1 MREIG
6 QVAHIIVSFRG
17 GPVNKEVRVLVI
29 DPQSP
34 AMRDRLRER
43 LIERPVPVGSAGFP
57 SPRCLSSGFSR
68 LVAART
74 TPSPRADWADG
85 VCTAITTWTDSVKS
99 AADPIKSGDISED
112 SLQNAA
118 DDVKSATDTLESE
131 LKGLGKPDT
140 EAGQQAKDSLDQL
153 SSDLSTDTDT
163 IKSAVDD
170 ASGVSGIA
178 AAVTTVS
185 TTLTTMQTQ
194 VTSAY
199 TSLTQL
205 DAKGELNTA
214 FQQASSCQQLT
225 SAS

>member
-1 MREIG
+1 MKRALSLAALLVVG
-6 QVAHIIVSFRG
+6 
-17 GPVNKEVRVLVI
+17 VL
-29 DPQSP
+29 
-34 AMRDRLRER
+34 AAGC
-43 LIERPVPVGSAGFP
+43 GSDEP
-57 SPRCLSSGFSR
+57 ETSS
-68 LVAART
+68 T
-74 TPSPRADWADG
+74 TDWAAG
-85 VCTAITTWTDSVKS
+85 VCTAITTWTDSIKS

-112 SLQNAA
+112 SLQSAA
-118 DDVKSATDTLESE
+118 DDVKSATDTLEAD
-131 LKGLGKPDT
+131 LKDLGQPDT

-163 IKSAVDD
+163 ITSAVED

-185 TTLTTMQTQ
+185 ATLATMQTQ
-194 VTSAY
+194 ITSAY

-205 DAKGELNTA
+205 DAKGELQTA